1 MMVTEPVTRTAA
13 PAVPAASAS
22 PRLAPAPASPR
33 PASTSLALRSAPT
46 PASPRPAAAATR
58 SLRVALVSEG
68 SYPFYPGGVSLWCQQ
83 LVQGMPENSFTAV
96 ALTVDG
102 TERSAWEAPDNVTE
116 LVNLPLWGPR
126 PRRRPFRGAPPAAFT
141 KRYKALLRILLEP
154 PVPEDEAAH
163 ADQFVAA
170 LRGLYEYAQ
179 KGNLTSAMTCNDSL
193 DLLRRAWHDAGLDS
207 GRRPDAV
214 GPLTLR
220 DAFVAADRLEHLL
233 RPLSHPPLQADVCH
247 LAMNGVSALVALSS
261 KWAYGTP
268 MVMSEHG
275 VYLRERYLGLSDED
289 ASKPVKIITM
299 RFNRYLAA
307 GAYRN
312 ADVLAPHSSYNR
324 RWQLFGGA
332 DPARM
337 RTMYNGINPDEF
349 PMAQGEPEEPTI
361 VFVGRIDPLKDLH
374 TLIRAF
380 AIVRDKIP
388 NARLRIFGP
397 VPPGNEE
404 YQASCVQLAAELGV
418 SGAATFEG
426 RIPRQTDAYQAGH
439 LVALTSVSEGFP
451 YTVVESMATGRPQVC
466 TNVGGV
472 SEAVG
477 DAGFVVPPRDPEAV
491 AAACIRLLEDPDLR
505 RNFGLRA
512 RQRVMDRFTLDQ
524 WTNAYRDIYA
534 ELVAGGQPEATGT
547 PGIPAPP
554 ATGTPGIPAPPATGT
569 PGIPAPPATGT
580 PGIPAP
586 PATGTPGIPA
596 PPATPETV
604 GSGNST
610 PMLPTGSRAACGP
623 VGAAAGHPKRAG
635 STPGVSAAGADGE
648 AVPRPALRDPDV
660 AREAGP
666 VLVITAQGS
675 EIRLQPGQSCTVG
688 RDPASDIMIT
698 DVRVSWRHAVVRSGP
713 DGWILEDAG
722 STNGTFVGSGKVH
735 SHLIT
740 SDCDVRLG
748 QPEDGPLVR
757 CSVIR
762 PEPRTT
768 KAPAPGAASAPAP
781 GTTSAPAPGTT
792 SVPAPRT
799 AAPKVDSRRAD
810 RPLAAPAGRPKRAG
824 SPPGVSTAGADD
836 DTVPRP
842 AGPVL
847 VITAQGSE
855 KRLQAGQS
863 CTVGR
868 DPGSD
873 IVVEDLRVSW
883 RHAVVRFAE
892 DGWIFEDAG
901 STNGTF
907 VGSGK
912 VDRHPITSDCAVRLG
927 QPEDGP
933 LVGCSVIRPEPR
945 ASKAPAPR
953 ATNAPAPR
961 TIKAPAPRATG
972 APAPGTSN
980 VPPPRT
986 AVANADRGTV
996 TFYQPVRGLW
1006 IGRATDNDL
1015 VLDDLAVSRYHAIMQ
1030 NSGDGKYEITD
1041 LDSHNGTFVNGQPI
1055 SSAAIT
1061 ERDTIG
1067 IGRTTFRLAGD
1078 KLREFGN
1085 REGETAAGRAHENGQ
1100 PAPEPVKK
1108 EPVAASV
1115 KNRWEAL

>member
-1 MMVTEPVTRTAA
+1 MMVTEPLTRTAV
-13 PAVPAASAS
+13 PAVPA
-22 PRLAPAPASPR
+22 APASPR
-33 PASTSLALRSAPT
+33 PASTSLTLRSAPAS
-46 PASPRPAAAATR
+46 ASPRPAPAAAR
-58 SLRVALVSEG
+58 SLRAALVSEG

-102 TERSAWEAPDNVTE
+102 TERCAWEVPDNVTE
-116 LVNLPLWGPR
+116 LVNLPLWGSR
-126 PRRRPFRGAPPAAFT
+126 PRRRQLRGAPPATFT
-141 KRYKALLRILLEP
+141 KRYKALLRTLLDP
-154 PVPEDEAAH
+154 PAPEDEAAH

-179 KGNLTSAMTCNDSL
+179 KGDLSSAMTCNDSL
-193 DLLRRAWHDAGLDS
+193 DQLRRAWHDAGLDS

-220 DAFVAADRLEHLL
+220 DAFVAADRIEHLL
-233 RPLSHPPLQADVCH
+233 RPLSHPPMQADVCH

-349 PMAQGEPEEPTI
+349 PVAQGEPEEPTI

-397 VPPGNEE
+397 VPPGNEQ
-404 YQASCVQLAAELGV
+404 YQASCVQLAAELGL
-418 SGAATFEG
+418 SGAAAFEG

-524 WTNAYRDIYA
+524 WTNAYHEIYA
-534 ELVAGGQPEATGT
+534 ELLAGGQPEATGT
-547 PGIPAPP
+547 PGVPAPP
-554 ATGTPGIPAPPATGT
+554 AAQD
-569 PGIPAPPATGT
+569 
-580 PGIPAP
+580 
-586 PATGTPGIPA
+586 
-596 PPATPETV
+596 TV
-604 GSGNST
+604 GSGAST
-610 PMLPTGSRAACGP
+610 PMLPTGSRIARNP
-623 VGAAAGHPKRAG
+623 VRA
-635 STPGVSAAGADGE
+635 ADGPSPGAGMLSRE
-648 AVPRPALRDPDV
+648 DSQSRPADRPLVAPAGQTGRPGQARNVPRPAPRDPDV
-660 AREAGP
+660 ARQAGP
-666 VLVITAQGS
+666 VLVVTVQGS

-688 RDPASDIMIT
+688 RDPGSDIMVT
-698 DVRVSWRHAVVRSGP
+698 DLRVSWRHAVVRSGP

-722 STNGTFVGSGKVH
+722 STNGTFVDSGKVH

-740 SDCDVRLG
+740 SDCAVRLG

-757 CSVIR
+757 CSVIG
-762 PEPRTT
+762 PESR
-768 KAPAPGAASAPAP
+768 AASVPAPSTANVPALR
-781 GTTSAPAPGTT
+781 TT

-799 AAPKVDSRRAD
+799 AAPNVDSRPAD
-810 RPLAAPAGRPKRAG
+810 RPLAAPAGHPKRAG
-824 SPPGVSTAGADD
+824 STPGVSTAGADD
-836 DTVPRP
+836 DTVPRQ

-855 KRLQAGQS
+855 IRLQVGQS

-873 IVVEDLRVSW
+873 IVVADLRVSW

-892 DGWIFEDAG
+892 DGWILEDAG

-912 VDRHPITSDCAVRLG
+912 VDRHSITSDCAVRLG
-927 QPEDGP
+927 QPQDGP
-933 LVGCSVIRPEPR
+933 LVRCSVISPEPR
-945 ASKAPAPR
+945 TASVPE
-953 ATNAPAPR
+953 PR
-961 TIKAPAPRATG
+961 TA
-972 APAPGTSN
+972 S
-980 VPPPRT
+980 VPVPRT
-986 AVANADRGTV
+986 AIVPVPRTTIVPVPRHAVANADRGTV
-996 TFYQPVRGLW
+996 TFYQPVHGLW

-1015 VLDDLAVSRYHAIMQ
+1015 VVDDLAASRYHAIMQ
-1030 NSGDGKYEITD
+1030 NSGDGKYEIID
-1041 LDSHNGTFVNGQPI
+1041 LDSHNGTFVNGQPV
-1055 SSAAIT
+1055 SSAVIT

-1067 IGRTTFRLAGD
+1067 IGRAAFRLVGD

-1085 REGETAAGRAHENGQ
+1085 REGETADSRAHENSQ
-1100 PAPEPVKK
+1100 PAPEPVTEPVKK
-1108 EPVAASV
+1108 EPVAAPV
-1115 KNRWEAL
+1115 KNWWEAL